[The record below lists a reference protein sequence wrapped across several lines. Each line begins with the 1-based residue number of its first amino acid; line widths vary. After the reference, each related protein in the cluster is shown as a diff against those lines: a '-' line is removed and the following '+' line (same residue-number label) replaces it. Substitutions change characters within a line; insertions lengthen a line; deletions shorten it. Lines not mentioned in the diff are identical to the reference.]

1 MGEMLLIT
9 TLVIWGFVTVWFGV
23 SLLLKRNDVADV
35 AWGLGIVVVTI
46 TGLLLGERDATSILV
61 TTLVIVWGLRLG
73 IHIGMRNS
81 KKGEDPRYAQWRRDW
96 GKWFVVRS
104 YAQVFLLQGVLM
116 IVVGYPALHA
126 AMYGTHLTLL
136 AYLGVAVWAFGFFF
150 ESVGDYQLMRFISKP
165 ENKGKIMKYGL
176 WRFTRHPN
184 YFGEVTQWWGIFLI
198 VAGLPYGLVSIIS
211 PIAITFLILKVSGI
225 PMLEKQFE
233 GNVEFEEYKKRTS
246 AFFPFPPR
254 RT

>member
-1 MGEMLLIT
+1 MAYALLVT
-9 TLVIWGFVTVWFGV
+9 ALTIWGFVTVWFGI
-23 SLLLKRNDVADV
+23 SLILKRNDVADV
-35 AWGLGIVVVTI
+35 AWGLGIVVVAI

-126 AMYGTHLTLL
+126 AIYGAHITQL
-136 AYLGVAVWAFGFFF
+136 AYVGVAVWALGFFF

-198 VAGLPYGLVSIIS
+198 VVGLPYGLVSIIS

-233 GNVEFEEYKKRTS
+233 GNAEFEEYKKRTS
-246 AFFPFPPR
+246 AFFPLLPR
-254 RT
+254 K